1 VESGVVPDTS
11 EISGGWTVTTT
22 SDALLSVDPAAVA
35 PAEAPSGFEGSQAE
49 WNSRVD
55 LAACYRI
62 IAFYGW
68 DDLVATHISARV
80 PGEDDA
86 FLINDFG
93 LMFEEITASSLVK
106 VNLAGEVLAPLGGN
120 VNPAG
125 FTIHS
130 AVYQVRNDV
139 GAAIH
144 LHTIDGMAV
153 STSADGLLPLTQT
166 AMTVCGDVAYHDFE
180 GVALDLAER
189 EHLQE
194 HLGLKNNMILRHH
207 GTMSLGDCIATAFAR
222 IYQLEQACSAQVR
235 ALATRSDLATVD
247 PAAVAKT
254 DEPEG
259 LVAYG
264 RVAWP
269 AVRRK
274 VDRLDPSYRN

>member
-1 VESGVVPDTS
+1 MTNDPFVSS
-11 EISGGWTVTTT
+11 
-22 SDALLSVDPAAVA
+22 DPAAVGPDSP
-35 PAEAPSGFEGSQAE
+35 PAGFEGSQAE
-49 WNSRVD
+49 WNTRVD

-68 DDLVATHISARV
+68 DDLIATHISARV

-93 LMFEEITASSLVK
+93 LLFEEMTASSLVK
-106 VNLAGEVLAPLGGN
+106 VNLAGEVLGPVQGT

-130 AVYQVRNDV
+130 AVYQVRDDV
-139 GAAIH
+139 GAVIH
-144 LHTIDGMAV
+144 LHTVDGMAV

-180 GVALDLAER
+180 GVALDLSER

-194 HLGLKNNMILRHH
+194 HLGLKNVMILRHH
-207 GTMSLGDCIATAFAR
+207 GTMTVGEGIPAAFAR
-222 IYQLEQACSAQVR
+222 IYQLEKACSAQVR

-247 PAAVAKT
+247 PAAIAKT
-254 DEPEG
+254 MGPRGDG
-259 LVAYG
+259 MAGYG
-264 RVAWP
+264 RLAWP

-274 VDRLDPSYRN
+274 LDRLDPSYRN

>member
-1 VESGVVPDTS
+1 MTMTD
-11 EISGGWTVTTT
+11 
-22 SDALLSVDPAAVA
+22 DPFLATDHGAVA
-35 PAEAPSGFEGSQAE
+35 PAMPPPGFDGSEEE
-49 WNSRVD
+49 WNTRVD

-62 IAFYGW
+62 IAHYGW
-68 DDLVATHISARV
+68 DDLIATHISARV

-93 LMFEEITASSLVK
+93 LLFEEITASSLVK
-106 VNLAGEVLAPLGGN
+106 VSLSGEVLGRVDRK

-130 AVYQVRNDV
+130 AVYAVRDDV

-144 LHTIDGMAV
+144 LHTVDGMAV

-166 AMTVCGDVAYHDFE
+166 AMTVYGDIAYHDFE
-180 GVALDLAER
+180 GVALDLSER

-194 HLGLKNNMILRHH
+194 HLGLKNLMILRHH
-207 GTMSLGDCIATAFAR
+207 GTMSVGDSIPTAFVR
-222 IYQLEQACSAQVR
+222 IYQLEKACSAQVR
-235 ALATRSDLATVD
+235 ALATRGELATVD

-254 DEPEG
+254 SQPG
-259 LVAYG
+259 GMGPFGTL
-264 RVAWP
+264 AWP

-274 VDRLDPSYRN
+274 LDRLDPSYRN

>member
-1 VESGVVPDTS
+1 
-11 EISGGWTVTTT
+11 VTMTN
-22 SDALLSVDPAAVA
+22 DPLLSTDPSAVA
-35 PAEAPSGFEGSQAE
+35 PDVAPPGFEGSQAE
-49 WNSRVD
+49 WNIRVD

-68 DDLVATHISARV
+68 DDLAATHISARV

-86 FLINDFG
+86 FLINNFG
-93 LMFEEITASSLVK
+93 LMFDEITASSLVK
-106 VNLAGEVLAPLGGN
+106 VNLAGEVLAPVGGN

-130 AVYQVRNDV
+130 AVYQVRQDV
-139 GAAIH
+139 GAVIH

-166 AMTVCGDVAYHDFE
+166 AMTVCGDIAYHDFE

-194 HLGLKNNMILRHH
+194 HLGLKNNMMLRHH
-207 GTMSLGDCIATAFAR
+207 GTMSMGDTMGTAFVR
-222 IYQLEQACSAQVR
+222 IYQLEKACSAQVR

-254 DEPEG
+254 VGPGPDG

-264 RVAWP
+264 HLAWP

-274 VDRLDPSYRN
+274 VDRLDPSYRR

>member
-1 VESGVVPDTS
+1 MTMTMTD
-11 EISGGWTVTTT
+11 
-22 SDALLSVDPAAVA
+22 DPFLATDHGEVA
-35 PAEAPSGFEGSQAE
+35 PAVPPPGFDGSEQE
-49 WNSRVD
+49 WNTRVD

-62 IAFYGW
+62 IAHYGW
-68 DDLVATHISARV
+68 DDLIATHISARV

-93 LMFEEITASSLVK
+93 LLFEEITASSLVK
-106 VNLAGEVLAPLGGN
+106 VGLSGEVLGRADRK

-130 AVYQVRNDV
+130 AVYAVRDDV

-166 AMTVCGDVAYHDFE
+166 AMTVYGDIAYHDFE
-180 GVALDLAER
+180 GVALDLSER

-194 HLGLKNNMILRHH
+194 HLGRKNLMILRHH
-207 GTMSLGDCIATAFAR
+207 GTMSVGDSIATAFVR
-222 IYQLEQACSAQVR
+222 IYQLEKACSAQVR
-235 ALATRSDLATVD
+235 ALATRSELATVD

-254 DEPEG
+254 SQPG
-259 LVAYG
+259 GMGPFGTL
-264 RVAWP
+264 AWP

>member
-1 VESGVVPDTS
+1 M
-11 EISGGWTVTTT
+11 TVTN
-22 SDALLSVDPAAVA
+22 DPLLSRDATIVA
-35 PAEAPSGFEGSQAE
+35 PDSPPPGFEGGEAE
-49 WNSRVD
+49 WNTRVD

-80 PGEDDA
+80 PGQDDA

-106 VNLAGEVLAPLGGN
+106 VNLKGEVLAPAGGQ

-130 AVYQVRNDV
+130 AVYQVRDDV
-139 GAAIH
+139 GAVIH

-166 AMTVCGDVAYHDFE
+166 AMTVCGDIAYHDFE

-189 EHLQE
+189 EHLQD

-207 GTMSLGDCIATAFAR
+207 GTMSMGESVATAFAR
-222 IYQLEQACSAQVR
+222 IFQLEKACSAQVR

-254 DEPEG
+254 VDPGPDG
-259 LVAYG
+259 LVTYG

>member
-1 VESGVVPDTS
+1 M
-11 EISGGWTVTTT
+11 VTTT
-22 SDALLSVDPAAVA
+22 NDPVLSTDPLAVA
-35 PAEAPSGFEGSQAE
+35 LDAAPPGFEGSQAE
-49 WNSRVD
+49 WNTRVD

-62 IAFYGW
+62 IAFYRW
-68 DDLVATHISARV
+68 DDLIATHISARV

-106 VNLAGEVLAPLGGN
+106 VNLAGEVLAPVGGT

-130 AVYQVRNDV
+130 AVYQVRDDV
-139 GAAIH
+139 GAVIH

-194 HLGLKNNMILRHH
+194 HLGLKNNMLLRHH
-207 GTMSLGDCIATAFAR
+207 GTMSMGDCVGTAFAR

-247 PAAVAKT
+247 PAAIAKT
-254 DEPEG
+254 VDPGPDG
-259 LVAYG
+259 LVTYG
-264 RVAWP
+264 RLAWP

>member
-1 VESGVVPDTS
+1 
-11 EISGGWTVTTT
+11 VTLTN
-22 SDALLSVDPAAVA
+22 DPFVSLDPTAVA
-35 PAEAPSGFEGSQAE
+35 TYAPPAHFDGSEAE
-49 WNSRVD
+49 WNVRVD

-62 IAFYGW
+62 IAVYGW
-68 DDLVATHISARV
+68 DDLIATHISARV

-86 FLINDFG
+86 FLINNFG

-106 VNLAGEVLAPLGGN
+106 VNLAGEVLGSAGGN

-130 AVYQVRNDV
+130 AVYQVRDDV
-139 GAAIH
+139 GAVIH
-144 LHTIDGMAV
+144 LHTVDGMAV
-153 STSADGLLPLTQT
+153 STTADGLLPLTQT
-166 AMTVCGDVAYHDFE
+166 AMTVCGDIAYHDFE

-207 GTMSLGDCIATAFAR
+207 GTMSIGDSIGTAFAR

-235 ALATRSDLATVD
+235 ALATRCELATVD
-247 PAAVAKT
+247 PAAIARTVN
-254 DEPEG
+254 PGGGG
-259 LVAYG
+259 LAGYG
-264 RVAWP
+264 LFAWP

-274 VDRLDPSYRN
+274 LDRLDPSYRN

>member
-1 VESGVVPDTS
+1 M
-11 EISGGWTVTTT
+11 TVTNDPVFSGNATAAT
-22 SDALLSVDPAAVA
+22 SDPA
-35 PAEAPSGFEGSQAE
+35 PRGFEGSSAE
-49 WNSRVD
+49 WNTRVD

-93 LMFEEITASSLVK
+93 LMFDEITASSLVK
-106 VNLAGEVLAPLGGN
+106 VNLEGEVLAPAGGQ

-130 AVYQVRNDV
+130 AVYQVRDDV
-139 GAAIH
+139 GAVIH

-166 AMTVCGDVAYHDFE
+166 AMTVCADIAYHDFE

-189 EHLQE
+189 EHLQD
-194 HLGLKNNMILRHH
+194 HLGPKNNMILRHH
-207 GTMSLGDCIATAFAR
+207 GTMSMGDSVATAFAR

-247 PAAVAKT
+247 PAAIAKT
-254 DEPEG
+254 ADPGREG
-259 LVAYG
+259 LVNYG

-274 VDRLDPSYRN
+274 VDRLDPSYRD

>member
-1 VESGVVPDTS
+1 
-11 EISGGWTVTTT
+11 VTTT
-22 SDALLSVDPAAVA
+22 NDPLLSTDPSTVA
-35 PAEAPSGFEGSQAE
+35 PDVAPPGFEGSQAE
-49 WNSRVD
+49 WEARVD
-55 LAACYRI
+55 LAAFYRI
-62 IAFYGW
+62 IAHYGW
-68 DDLVATHISARV
+68 DDLIATHISARV
-80 PGEDDA
+80 PDEDDA
-86 FLINDFG
+86 FLINNFG

-106 VNLAGEVLAPLGGN
+106 VNLAGEVLAPVGGN

-130 AVYQVRNDV
+130 AVYQVRDDV
-139 GAAIH
+139 GAVVH
-144 LHTIDGMAV
+144 LHTVDGMAV
-153 STSADGLLPLTQT
+153 SIGADGLLPLTQT

-180 GVALDLAER
+180 GVALDLSER

-207 GTMSLGDCIATAFAR
+207 GTMSMGESFGTAFVR

-254 DEPEG
+254 VDPGRDG
-259 LVAYG
+259 LVTYG
-264 RVAWP
+264 SLAWP

>member
-1 VESGVVPDTS
+1 MTNDPGVS
-11 EISGGWTVTTT
+11 M
-22 SDALLSVDPAAVA
+22 DPSAVA
-35 PAEAPSGFEGSQAE
+35 PDVAPPGFEGSSEE
-49 WNSRVD
+49 WSTRVD

-93 LMFEEITASSLVK
+93 LMFDEITASSLLK
-106 VNLAGEVLAPLGGN
+106 VNLDGEVLAPRGGQF
-120 VNPAG
+120 NPAG

-130 AVYQVRNDV
+130 AVYQVRDDV
-139 GAAIH
+139 GAVIH

-153 STSADGLLPLTQT
+153 STGAEGLLPLTQT
-166 AMTVCGDVAYHDFE
+166 AMTVCGDMAYHDFE
-180 GVALDLAER
+180 GVALDLSER

-194 HLGLKNNMILRHH
+194 HLGLKNNMMLRHH
-207 GTMSLGDCIATAFAR
+207 GTMSMGDSVGTAFAR
-222 IYQLEQACSAQVR
+222 IYQLEKACSAQVR

-254 DEPEG
+254 VDPGRDG
-259 LVAYG
+259 LVTYG

>member
-1 VESGVVPDTS
+1 M
-11 EISGGWTVTTT
+11 TVTN
-22 SDALLSVDPAAVA
+22 DPLLIGDPTAVT
-35 PAEAPSGFEGSQAE
+35 PDPPPGFEGGEAE
-49 WNSRVD
+49 WNTRVD

-80 PGEDDA
+80 PGENDA

-93 LMFEEITASSLVK
+93 LMFDEITASSLVK
-106 VNLAGEVLAPLGGN
+106 VNLEGEVLAPAGGQ

-130 AVYQVRNDV
+130 AVYQVRDDV
-139 GAAIH
+139 GAVIH

-166 AMTVCGDVAYHDFE
+166 AMTVYGDIAYHDFE

-189 EHLQE
+189 EHLQD

-207 GTMSLGDCIATAFAR
+207 GTMSMGDSVATAFAR

-254 DEPEG
+254 VDPGPEG
-259 LVAYG
+259 LATYG

-269 AVRRK
+269 AVRRR
-274 VDRLDPSYRN
+274 VDRLDPTYRN